1 MTELGNPE
9 EPAVR
14 TEKGEKLCKAE
25 HRKNLP
31 GTESMERSK
40 KVLSDT
46 EEKLKVER
54 NWEKGLVTIV
64 ESMARLG
71 FDRCSIFLVNRL
83 RNTLNS
89 YLSKGVYPPDSVSIS
104 LKDARCAG
112 AQCICEKKTIHKD
125 CNREKGDQPTPE
137 SEFSVWVPLMVCKK
151 PFGALAA
158 GNKNPMTKK
167 EVKALEIL
175 ADTGA
180 AFFERTKIV
189 IEPIPEKTLKTKCK
203 NWLNPSEIYIFVE
216 KDPEKSL
223 TMFCDIVTHG
233 IPGVAVSR
241 IHPENLRRKYKLMQT
256 PMVWL
261 SQSWDENTTS
271 PDDLLKL
278 NYMIG
283 EFIEKSTE
291 SVVLLV
297 GLEDLIAQMNFEK
310 VLMYLQELKDLIA
323 INNSRLIIPL
333 EKGILS
339 LREYSLLEREFMV
352 LESM

>member
-14 TEKGEKLCKAE
+14 TEKGEKLCKVE
-25 HRKNLP
+25 HHKNLFETS
-31 GTESMERSK
+31 GVERSK

-71 FDRCSIFLVNRL
+71 FDRCSIFMVDRM

-89 YLSKGVYPPDSVSIS
+89 YLSKGVCPPDCRSIS
-104 LKDARCAG
+104 LKDARYAG
-112 AQCICEKKTIHKD
+112 VRCICEKKTIHKD
-125 CNREKGDQPTPE
+125 YNLEKGDQ
-137 SEFSVWVPLMVCKK
+137 SSLDSGFSVWVPLMVCRK

-158 GNKNPMTKK
+158 GNKNPITKE
-167 EVKALEIL
+167 EVQTLEIL
-175 ADTGA
+175 ADMGTT
-180 AFFERTKIV
+180 FFERTKIV
-189 IEPIPEKTLKTKCK
+189 IESIPEKTLKVKNK
-203 NWLNPSEIYIFVE
+203 NWQNPSEIYIVVE

-233 IPGVAVSR
+233 IPGFAVSR
-241 IHPENLRRKYKLMQT
+241 IHPENLRRKYELVQT

-261 SQSWDENTTS
+261 SESWGENTTS
-271 PDDLLKL
+271 PDDLSKL

-283 EFIEKSTE
+283 EFIETSTE
-291 SVVLLV
+291 SVILLV
-297 GLEDLIAQMNFEK
+297 GLEDLITQMNFEK
-310 VLMYLQELKDLIA
+310 VLMYLQELKDFIA
-323 INNSRLIIPL
+323 LNNSRLVIPL
-333 EKGILS
+333 ERGILS
-339 LREYSLLEREFMV
+339 LREYSLLEREFIV
-352 LESM
+352 LEST